1 MVPVVGPVAVRGMAT
16 VVEAAAVQEAEVGLV
31 AASGGQVLG
40 ATPAEEEATI
50 GGSAVTVGPG
60 RASDRI
66 VDAGA
71 PMRRARPAG
80 VEWHD
85 VVPDVSSARNKR
97 TAPSVGNGPPNG
109 RLGLVVQSPNDPTA

>member
-1 MVPVVGPVAVRGMAT
+1 MAT

-40 ATPAEEEATI
+40 APPAEEEAPL

-60 RASDRI
+60 QASDRSAD
-66 VDAGA
+66 VGA

-97 TAPSVGNGPPNG
+97 TAPSAENGPPNG
-109 RLGLVVQSPNDPTA
+109 RRGLVVQNPSDPPA

>member
-1 MVPVVGPVAVRGMAT
+1 MVPAVGPVAVRGMVTA
-16 VVEAAAVQEAEVGLV
+16 VEAAAVQEAEAGPAV
-31 AASGGQVLG
+31 ASGGQVPG

-60 RASDRI
+60 QASDRI
-66 VDAGA
+66 ADAGA

-97 TAPSVGNGPPNG
+97 TAPSAENGPPNG
-109 RLGLVVQSPNDPTA
+109 RRGLVVQNPSDPPA